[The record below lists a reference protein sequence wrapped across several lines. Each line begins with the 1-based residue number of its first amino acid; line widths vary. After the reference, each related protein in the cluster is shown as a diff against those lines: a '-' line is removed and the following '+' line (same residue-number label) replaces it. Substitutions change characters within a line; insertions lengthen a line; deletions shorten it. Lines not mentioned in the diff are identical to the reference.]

1 LLSREEVGEFL
12 SEADVLIQPLGDY
25 GKPHMGVS
33 TKLYE
38 YQAVGKPIICCSA
51 GTPGKYVSETKS
63 GIVVKPGDY
72 EALAKAVIQLKENPK
87 LAWEMGENGRK
98 YVEKEASIEAIGLK
112 MRKLLESV
120 IENSKVK
127 EPRQLEET

>member
-1 LLSREEVGEFL
+1 
-12 SEADVLIQPLGDY
+12 
-25 GKPHMGVS
+25 MGVS

-72 EALAKAVIQLKENPK
+72 EALAKAVIRLKANPK
-87 LAWEMGENGRK
+87 LAWEMAENGRR
-98 YVEKEASIEAIGLK
+98 YVEKEASIEAVGLK
-112 MRKLLESV
+112 MKEILRMLLRSACSQSCNV
-120 IENSKVK
+120 LCK
-127 EPRQLEET
+127 R